1 MKYIISRTGEKIKF
15 NLSANRKLLIDPTI
29 PTEVQDAEFT
39 VLNTRLGSQIKSV
52 DISDRS
58 ELQLKD
64 DSQSFIQPDVIVG
77 DALVQDVPV
86 DVISPVDD
94 VLSPNVEVGIDPNL

>member
-1 MKYIISRTGEKIKF
+1 M
-15 NLSANRKLLIDPTI
+15 LIDPTI

>member
-1 MKYIISRTGEKIKF
+1 
-15 NLSANRKLLIDPTI
+15 
-29 PTEVQDAEFT
+29 
-39 VLNTRLGSQIKSV
+39 
-52 DISDRS
+52 
-58 ELQLKD
+58 LQLKD